1 MKTPEE
7 MREFFRSMPSKK
19 KENPYWDFDE
29 DTQAITARL
38 MSITPGVGEKP
49 FLLDSSAAT
58 LRMVREF
65 FRRFYEAFTTEG
77 QVLCVTREDGQKLN
91 GMGIPVLGYG
101 NIGPYAVTVLVLPQ
115 DNHTGLSVL
124 SEAQWQNMIVGQGIT
139 PVLRIHSHHVL
150 EPYQSSVDYSTLNSN
165 TLEMVIGRIFEE
177 DLNIC
182 FWLDKIGTDQ
192 KAQTFVARENKDGTF
207 TVEPRVFH
215 KPVVENPFENA
226 KVIHGAGTPEE
237 SEGDTGITG

>member
-29 DTQAITARL
+29 ETQEIRAKL
-38 MSITPGVGEKP
+38 MSVTPGVGEKP
-49 FLLDSSAAT
+49 FALDVSAST
-58 LRMVREF
+58 LRMVREY
-65 FRRFYEAFTTEG
+65 FRRFYEAFATEA

-115 DNHTGLSVL
+115 DNHMGTTVL
-124 SEAQWQNMIVGQGIT
+124 SEGQWQNMLVNKGIV
-139 PVLRIHSHHVL
+139 PVLRIHSHHIL
-150 EPYQSSVDYSTLNSN
+150 EPYQSATDYSTLNSN

-177 DLNIC
+177 PLSIC
-182 FWLDKIGTDQ
+182 FWLDKNGTDQ
-192 KAQTFVARENKDGTF
+192 KAKTFVAREMADGKF
-207 TVEPRVFH
+207 TVESHVFH
-215 KPVVENPFENA
+215 PSAGWTAVWGRPEVAEKDAGQDMPEN
-226 KVIHGAGTPEE
+226 
-237 SEGDTGITG
+237 